1 MSYEIQL
8 IEKKQIVVVTYT
20 GDISLDT
27 RLSAV
32 HDICS
37 NYTQFQPYKLL
48 IDSRQASQQMSKNEQ
63 IIFGRYLA
71 EREEFG
77 NALVATL
84 SSPDSS
90 INKVIVKEAA
100 NLGYQISCFD
110 NKQQAVNWLKS
121 VA

>member
-1 MSYEIQL
+1 MSYKIQL
-8 IEKKQIVVVTYT
+8 IEENQIVAVTYI
-20 GDISLDT
+20 GDISLDV

-37 NYTQFQPYKLL
+37 NYNQFKFYKLL

-71 EREEFG
+71 EREEFR

-84 SSPDSS
+84 STSDNT
-90 INKVIVKEAA
+90 INKVIVKEASS
-100 NLGYQISCFD
+100 LGYQISCFD
-110 NKQQAVNWLKS
+110 NKQQAVNWLKG
-121 VA
+121 AT